1 MRKTHMNA
9 RIAAYIALAAFLS
22 SSPGQTRAQNSLQA
36 GIESVLQQEAAQGSV
51 GSSVST
57 HTITRP
63 AQVRYELGAVVDV
76 RGADPGGPQVIAV
89 TPGGAAG
96 RMGILPGDR
105 LLRINGTVL
114 TGATDNAAR
123 LPKAIASAGGKL
135 DVAVSRNGRTL
146 AMAGTA
152 DAVGVPAYTLV
163 VGEQGRGAC
172 GYVSSRNLPPRSRN
186 LYPATITRIDGR
198 STPGSADGDRF
209 RLAAGQHLLVISE
222 HLDQAHM
229 SSSQIAQ
236 IAKLKQ
242 FTFSPTY
249 KPLVVNVQPGYHYWI
264 ASRLIP
270 EKMDTQGIR
279 ANAYWEPVVWETR
292 AERCQ

>member
-1 MRKTHMNA
+1 MYA
-9 RIAAYIALAAFLS
+9 RLAAHIALAGLLS
-22 SSPGQTRAQNSLQA
+22 SSPGPSSAQSSLQT
-36 GIESVLQQEAAQGSV
+36 GIESVLQQEATQGSV

-63 AQVRYELGAVVDV
+63 AQVHYELGAVVDV
-76 RGADPGGPQVIAV
+76 RGADPVGPRVIAV

-105 LLRINGTVL
+105 LLRINGIALAGVS
-114 TGATDNAAR
+114 DNAAR
-123 LPKAIASAGGKL
+123 LPKAVARAAGKL

-146 AMAGTA
+146 AMAGIA

-163 VGEQGRGAC
+163 IGEHGRGAC
-172 GYVSSRNLPPRSRN
+172 GFVSSRNLPPRSRN

-198 STPGSADGDRF
+198 STPSSADEDRF
-209 RLAAGQHLLVISE
+209 RLAVGQHVLVIAE
-222 HLDQAHM
+222 RLDQAHM
-229 SSSQIAQ
+229 STSQIAQ

-242 FTFSPTY
+242 FTFAPTY
-249 KPLVVNVQPGYHYWI
+249 KPLVVNVKPGNHYWI

-279 ANAYWEPVVWETR
+279 ANAYWEPVIWETR
-292 AERCQ
+292 AEPCQ